1 MSERMIVRAKGGTAE
16 HTAPV
21 ASLVVTDI
29 RPYATLCIDDP
40 RRGTAILRFH
50 EDLTALLAAVQNG
63 EEPPEEFF
71 VPDLWGASAL
81 LPPEDASLLQEA
93 WHLGHDLGQS
103 VYAGEAD
110 HDAVRHRVSGA
121 LYPAPERGT
130 G

>member
-1 MSERMIVRAKGGTAE
+1 
-16 HTAPV
+16 
-21 ASLVVTDI
+21 VVPDI
-29 RPYATLCIDDP
+29 RPYASLCVDDP

-63 EEPPEEFF
+63 EGPPEEFF
-71 VPDLWGASAL
+71 VPDLLGVSAL
-81 LPPEDASLLQEA
+81 LPPEDASILEEA

-121 LYPAPERGT
+121 LYAAAET
-130 G
+130 GAG